1 MSFVSYPTAATVEN
15 LIRSAGYWPTDS
27 TKQELARIQAQ
38 IGVEAARDEFERL
51 TGWTPFLAVAEAT
64 ERVFDGPDHSGYLDF
79 QGAAVAVSSVAISGV
94 VQTLGTQYQLQPQNA
109 LSRGEPILGLQLGCG
124 TGYRYSFAYHGSI
137 AVVARWGRL
146 AEIPG
151 DVYQAILQKAAL
163 VVLTQVENLQSVAS
177 ISEDGFSKAY
187 DVVGIVT
194 QKDLAA
200 GGIGGGGIWGSNFE
214 KIAARWKRVV
224 S

>member
-1 MSFVSYPTAATVEN
+1 MSFVAYPTPATVET
-15 LIRSAGYWPTDS
+15 LIRSAGYWPTDP
-27 TKQELARIQAQ
+27 TKEALAQ
-38 IGVEAARDEFERL
+38 IQTQIGLEAARDEFERL
-51 TGWTPFLAVAEAT
+51 TGWNPFVAGPVAT
-64 ERVFDGPDHSGYLDF
+64 ERRFEATDHSGYLDF
-79 QGAAVAVSSVAISGV
+79 QGAAVEVTSVAVAGV
-94 VQTLGTQYQLQPQNA
+94 VQSPGQFSLQPINA
-109 LSRGEPILGLQLGCG
+109 LSRGEPILGLQMG
-124 TGYRYSFAYHGSI
+124 TRGAATGSI
-137 AVVARWGRL
+137 AVVARWGRV

-163 VVLTQVENLQSVAS
+163 VVLTQVENLQSIAS

-187 DVVGIVT
+187 DTVGIVT

-200 GGIGGGGIWGSNFE
+200 GGMGGGGIWGANFE